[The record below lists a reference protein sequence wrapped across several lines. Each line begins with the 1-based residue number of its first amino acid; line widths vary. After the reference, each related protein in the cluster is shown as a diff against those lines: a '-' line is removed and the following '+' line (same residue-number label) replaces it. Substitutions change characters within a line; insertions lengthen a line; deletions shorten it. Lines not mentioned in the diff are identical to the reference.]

1 MSADPTAT
9 SDLAFR
15 QVGPCEWRLDP
26 VGAMRVP
33 GILYAD
39 ADLVAALDSNVA
51 QQMANVASLPG
62 IVGASYAMPDAHWGY
77 GFPIGGVAA
86 FDPSRGGVVSA
97 GGVGFDISC
106 GVRTLLTGLPR
117 EAVVAVQ
124 DQLADRLFAHV
135 PAGMGKGGAIH
146 LDAEALD
153 AMLSGG
159 ARWAV
164 ERGWGVAAE
173 LARVEEGGCMQG
185 AVPSAI
191 SAKARQRQASEM
203 GTLGSGNHY
212 LEVQVVEEILDQA
225 TADSFGLKLNEV
237 VVSIH
242 CGSRGLGHQ
251 IGTDYLREMLLAA
264 PSFGIDLPDRELACA
279 PIESELG
286 QRYLGAMR
294 AAINCALANRQIIA
308 SLVRDVFGDLLP
320 TAGLELLFDVSHN
333 TCKAE
338 QHAVDGEPRL
348 LYVHRKG
355 ATRALGPGHPS
366 LPPDLIS
373 VGQPV
378 LIGGSMGT
386 QSWILV
392 GTLES
397 ESRAFSS
404 ACHGAGRQM
413 SRHGALRRWQGR
425 ALVDQLRQQ
434 GISIR
439 SPSLRGVAEEAPGAY
454 KDVAAVVLAAEKAGL
469 ARRVARLS
477 PLACIKG

>member
-1 MSADPTAT
+1 MSAAPDG
-9 SDLAFR
+9 LAFR
-15 QVGPCEWRLDP
+15 QIGPSEWRLDP

-39 ADLVAALDSNVA
+39 AELVAGLDTNVA
-51 QQMANVASLPG
+51 QQMANVATLPG
-62 IVGASYAMPDAHWGY
+62 IVGAAYAMPDAHWGY

-86 FDPSRGGVVSA
+86 FDPAQGGVVSA

-106 GVRTLLTGLPR
+106 GVRTLLTGLPK
-117 EAVVAVQ
+117 AAITAVQ
-124 DQLADRLFAHV
+124 DQLADRLFARV

-146 LDAEALD
+146 LDADAMD

-164 ERGWGVAAE
+164 EQGWGNADE
-173 LARVEEGGCMQG
+173 LARVEESGCMQG

-191 SAKARQRQASEM
+191 SAKARQRQANEM

-212 LEVQVVEEILDQA
+212 LEVQAVEEILDPA
-225 TADSFGLKLNEV
+225 AAAGFGLNEGEV
-237 VVSIH
+237 VISIH

-264 PSFGIDLPDRELACA
+264 PSFGIELPDRELACA

-286 QRYLGAMR
+286 RRYLGAMR

-308 SLVRDVFGDLLP
+308 SLVREVFADLFP
-320 TAGLELLFDVSHN
+320 AAELELLFDVSHN

-338 QHAVDGEPRL
+338 QHAVGGKPRL

-355 ATRALGPGHPS
+355 ATRALGPGHPG
-366 LPPDLIS
+366 LPADLASI
-373 VGQPV
+373 GQPV

-392 GTLES
+392 GTAES
-397 ESRAFSS
+397 EARAFSS

-413 SRHGALRRWQGR
+413 SRHGALRQWQGR
-425 ALVDQLRQQ
+425 ALVDQLRRQ

-439 SPSLRGVAEEAPGAY
+439 SPSMRGVAEEAPGAY
-454 KDVAAVVLAAEKAGL
+454 KDVAAVVLAAEHAGL